1 MEPTSG
7 RPSDAGNDP
16 GPPPTGPSPQFPG
29 AVLRVAADYG
39 WRLIVVGVV
48 VYFGVR
54 LLTDL
59 SLVVIPF
66 VISLLVAALLS
77 PLAMRMRR
85 AGTGR
90 AVATVLTMLVA
101 VVIFGGLLTVVI
113 VRAAEQAPQL
123 GNEINNLLPHVKRW
137 LINGPLKI
145 NANTVDNLSSTISK
159 AISKN
164 SATIAST
171 ALSTGKTVLEFV
183 TGALLVIFC
192 TIFLVYDGDRVWAF
206 LLHAIPKS
214 ARPEVEAAGSAAWA
228 TIGYYIRGTLIV
240 ASFHGVVVAIT
251 LTVLGVPLSFPLA
264 VLVGV
269 GSFVPLVGAII
280 TGILAV
286 AVAGLAKGLIAA
298 IVMTAVLLLD
308 NQIEAHILQP
318 FVVGRYVRVHPLA
331 VVLSLAAGAIL
342 FGIVGAVVAVP
353 VVATANSATR
363 AAMSCRHRR
372 RLSALPTSVAD
383 RKFDP

>member
-1 MEPTSG
+1 MEPPS
-7 RPSDAGNDP
+7 RHPSDSGSDP
-16 GPPPTGPSPQFPG
+16 DRQPQVALPQFPG
-29 AVLRVAADYG
+29 AVLRIAGDYA

-48 VYFGVR
+48 VFFGVR

-85 AGTGR
+85 AGAGR
-90 AVATVLTMLVA
+90 AVATALTMLVA

-137 LINGPLKI
+137 LIDGPLKI

-159 AISKN
+159 AVSKN
-164 SATIAST
+164 SATIASA

-183 TGALLVIFC
+183 SGLLLVIFC
-192 TIFLVYDGDRVWAF
+192 TIFLVYDGDRVWNF
-206 LLHAIPKS
+206 LLRGIPHS
-214 ARPEVEAAGSAAWA
+214 ARREAEAAGVAAWA

-240 ASFHGVVVAIT
+240 ATFHGVIVAIT

-269 GSFVPLVGAII
+269 GSFVPLVGAIV
-280 TGILAV
+280 TGIFAV
-286 AVAGLAKGLIAA
+286 AVAGLAKGLVAA

-308 NQIEAHILQP
+308 NQIEAHLLQP

-363 AAMSCRHRR
+363 AAMQCHHRR
-372 RLSALPTSVAD
+372 RLAGYPTS
-383 RKFDP
+383 PPE